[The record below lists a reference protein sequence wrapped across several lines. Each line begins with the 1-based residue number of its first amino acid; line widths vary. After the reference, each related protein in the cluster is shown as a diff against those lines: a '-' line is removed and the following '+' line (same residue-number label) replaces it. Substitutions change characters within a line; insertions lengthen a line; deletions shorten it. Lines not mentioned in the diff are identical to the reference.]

1 MNFVGVCF
9 TCVFAYANVGV
20 LQVKLLAV
28 HPVGIVLFC
37 VDRWMD
43 GWLDMTS

>member
-1 MNFVGVCF
+1 MFVLH
-9 TCVFAYANVGV
+9 VFAYANVGV

-43 GWLDMTS
+43 GWLDMTR